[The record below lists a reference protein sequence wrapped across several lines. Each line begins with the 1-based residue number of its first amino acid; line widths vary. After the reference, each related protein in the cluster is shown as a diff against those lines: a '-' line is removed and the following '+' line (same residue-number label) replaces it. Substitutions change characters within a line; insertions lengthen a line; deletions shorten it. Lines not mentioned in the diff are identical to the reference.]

1 MLSKYRKLEAKIL
14 GFNTTLKCR
23 VEIRVSDNGILVF
36 VKDDEVLG
44 EMTTEDFIR
53 NDLPMIWNKLNLGED
68 DVKEPIY

>member
-23 VEIRVSDNGILVF
+23 VEIRVSDNGTLVF
-36 VKDDEVLG
+36 VKNDEVLG